1 MSLAEQSRN
10 RPPGGGRPA
19 SRSVPREARVTTI
32 FLIGKL
38 VSCYGEALC
47 RIRNLSSSGLMAETH
62 VPLAQDDAVQIELK
76 AGDRLRGRVRWTC
89 DGRMGV
95 AFDTAIEVGTLLARA
110 AARTDGQKLVRAP
123 RFTVD
128 CPVELGGDGR
138 RRAGR
143 LVNVSQ
149 GGARLEADFEPE
161 RDQLLTLAI
170 PGLPER
176 QVGVR
181 WARDGV
187 LGLAFVEPLA
197 FEELG
202 VWLVEQHCEA

>member
-1 MSLAEQSRN
+1 LSLAEQPRRTPSGTEIFA
-10 RPPGGGRPA
+10 P
-19 SRSVPREARVTTI
+19 RSAPREARVTTI

-38 VSCYGEALC
+38 LSRHGEALC
-47 RIRNLSSSGLMAETH
+47 RIRNLSSSGLMAEVH
-62 VPLAQDDAVQIELK
+62 VPLAEDDAVQIELK
-76 AGDRLRGRVRWTC
+76 AGDRLHGRVRWTR

-95 AFDTAIEVGTLLARA
+95 AFDRTIEVRTLLARA

-123 RFTVD
+123 RFAVD
-128 CPVELGGDGR
+128 CAVELGGDGR

-143 LVNVSQ
+143 LVNLSQ

-181 WARDGV
+181 WAHDGA

-202 VWLVEQHCEA
+202 VWLVEQHRAA